1 MEIEFTRSA
10 LKDLKNLPARVRRRV
25 IGVLLR
31 IRNNPW
37 KYSRKLTGTDFYRV
51 RAGDYRIIIGIEKKI
66 YVLRIAHRK
75 KIYKVF

>member
-1 MEIEFTRSA
+1 LR
-10 LKDLKNLPARVRRRV
+10 DLKNLPAKVGRRI

-37 KYSRKLTGTDFYRV
+37 KYSRRLTGTDFYRV
-51 RAGDYRIIIGIEKKI
+51 RVGDYRIIIEIEKKI

-75 KIYKVF
+75 RIYRYFK